1 MLLCLSILV
10 DLLAVITAIPCLS
23 SVFMVPS
30 SPIFFCD
37 AFVMHV
43 VWLLCCFLLIPPLV

>member
-23 SVFMVPS
+23 SIFMVLS
-30 SPIFFCD
+30 SLVFF
-37 AFVMHV
+37 
-43 VWLLCCFLLIPPLV
+43 L